1 MKLWKHTIIT
11 ALAFFGVCTMV
22 VYSSCDRDACLS
34 LKCSVNATCVNG
46 FCQCPTGYEGTECE
60 IEAFDKILGR
70 YYGNT
75 KCGFTPFLD
84 TVWIDRHMPPNQ
96 VVVMQASRGQEKF
109 IGTINGREIV
119 IRDDANGKYVNIV
132 LDQDRKLT
140 VYTEETVDGNKKI
153 CTFVGVDK

>member
-1 MKLWKHTIIT
+1 
-11 ALAFFGVCTMV
+11 
-22 VYSSCDRDACLS
+22 
-34 LKCSVNATCVNG
+34 
-46 FCQCPTGYEGTECE
+46 
-60 IEAFDKILGR
+60 
-70 YYGNT
+70 
-75 KCGFTPFLD
+75 
-84 TVWIDRHMPPNQ
+84 MPPNQ

-140 VYTEETVDGNKKI
+140 LYTEETVDGNKKI